1 MLYELNVTY
10 DLANHFQEFHKEEQ
24 EKKKHSCKVR
34 SNNEQCRYHLKAH
47 TFQSDLAGEMQKL
60 NVDYTF

>member
-24 EKKKHSCKVR
+24 EKKKT
-34 SNNEQCRYHLKAH
+34 QL
-47 TFQSDLAGEMQKL
+47 QS
-60 NVDYTF
+60 

>member
-24 EKKKHSCKVR
+24 KK
-34 SNNEQCRYHLKAH
+34 NTQL
-47 TFQSDLAGEMQKL
+47 QS
-60 NVDYTF
+60 